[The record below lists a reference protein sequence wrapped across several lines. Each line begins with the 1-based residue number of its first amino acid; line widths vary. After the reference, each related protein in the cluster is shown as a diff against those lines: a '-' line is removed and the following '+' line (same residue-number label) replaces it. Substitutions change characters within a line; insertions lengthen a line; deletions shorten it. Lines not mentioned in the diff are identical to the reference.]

1 VKDRPIAEAHAT
13 LAQANISIG
22 IAMIVSSVL
31 DGAKTI
37 TNIGDKFV
45 IETDQPPPFGDDKAP
60 SPFDFF
66 LASFSACTAYFAQ
79 RYCRKWNL
87 PHEGITVEL
96 DPVFSAKHDLTDI
109 HLRLKVPAGFPSD
122 HLPGLLRNAGACPV
136 KKAMDAP
143 PVITL
148 ELTAD

>member
-1 VKDRPIAEAHAT
+1 MAEGYAI
-13 LAQANISIG
+13 LAYTNIFIG

-31 DGAKTI
+31 DGAKI
-37 TNIGDKFV
+37 TTHIDDKFF

-96 DPVFSAKHDLTDI
+96 DPVFSAKHVLTDI
-109 HLRLKVPAGFPSD
+109 HLRLRVPAGFPPD

-143 PVITL
+143 PVVTL
-148 ELTAD
+148 ELIAD